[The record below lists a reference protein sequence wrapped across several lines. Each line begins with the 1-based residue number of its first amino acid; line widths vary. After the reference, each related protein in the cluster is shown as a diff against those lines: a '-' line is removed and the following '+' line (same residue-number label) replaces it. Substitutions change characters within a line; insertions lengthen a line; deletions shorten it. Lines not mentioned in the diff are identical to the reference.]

1 MRAGGGSGWGR
12 HGVAQRQQ
20 WPARRHQHRACRQ
33 KAVARRE
40 SATINDGAKG
50 GRRRSGGQRQ
60 CDKLFCKCHLRH
72 CEGGEGWRREG
83 IGHGYEFFKFIMPH
97 YTFVGSATYIRQLTN
112 KYIMSMFIDSK
123 YLPRFFSIEKYILII
138 FLGTKE
144 YKITETQ
151 TRMIMLQKPNAMSIH
166 ARPAISTPNGCAWG

>member
-1 MRAGGGSGWGR
+1 MAQRAAGGGVEGSG
-12 HGVAQRQQ
+12 
-20 WPARRHQHRACRQ
+20 
-33 KAVARRE
+33 
-40 SATINDGAKG
+40 SATNFFVSVICVTV
-50 GRRRSGGQRQ
+50 R
-60 CDKLFCKCHLRH
+60 
-72 CEGGEGWRREG
+72 EGGWRREG